1 MVTQKPKIKYI
12 YIFNMT
18 RNQTSVKLYT
28 SIKTNIYIYS
38 YYNTYKLNKTW
49 YKYALLY
56 IHFK

>member
-28 SIKTNIYIYS
+28 SIKTNIYI
-38 YYNTYKLNKTW
+38 
-49 YKYALLY
+49 
-56 IHFK
+56 